1 MSKLR
6 LKAEVTDEEMRVVKM
21 RAARRRISV
30 AEYIRQRCVYDLD
43 VNLSKELRELPQEE
57 EDVTGSS

>member
-6 LKAEVTDEEMRVVKM
+6 LKAEVSEDEMRVVRM
-21 RAARRRISV
+21 RAAKRRISV
-30 AEYIRQRCVYDLD
+30 AEYIRQRCIYDLD

-57 EDVTGSS
+57 EDATGSN